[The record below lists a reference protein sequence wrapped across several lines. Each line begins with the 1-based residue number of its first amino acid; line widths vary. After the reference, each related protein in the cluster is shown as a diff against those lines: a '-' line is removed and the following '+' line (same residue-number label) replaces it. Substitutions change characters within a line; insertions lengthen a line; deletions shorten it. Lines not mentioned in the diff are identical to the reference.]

1 MIDVNLSPYTGE
13 QQAIDRRRRM
23 AEALQQQAT
32 TPIEMPTTPGVRV
45 SPYAGLAKILQSYFS
60 VQQMNKADEE
70 QKAYQNRSLEDMATL
85 LADVSRQKTIPGEQL
100 TPAVPAE
107 ITPAGSPIQE
117 NLDRKAVMAYN
128 LNNTNQGMRLGNEG
142 QNTFMPSSITAPQII
157 EARDLPSETTEDVIK
172 TEAKPATYGEA
183 KQVPFLSP
191 EALSDPQYMK
201 TDSGKKMLLQI
212 LLQQKAQEQAAA
224 LRAQEIQKRNPEE
237 DLYRIENGKYVV
249 IDKGKPKGS
258 FGQPVTEVSSTG
270 IPLTVVYDKDGNRRV
285 LDTAGAFAPNQW
297 NSMPVEGRAKIILD
311 MHKFGNLSAEQIAQM
326 RQKDV
331 QLDQEM
337 TRIGFDTGQK
347 TRGAVGVPNQAPMPL
362 LPGVNAPATNSV
374 NSSTVNAQPVVAPGS
389 QVAPV
394 VNQALAPAVKKPYR
408 PLNAPSPVAT
418 PVPVVAPTPV
428 VTGEQPPAGLSPKA
442 QQQWIVENSKKQI
455 ELTKD
460 KPQAELS
467 ATTALT
473 NLTRMKN
480 VAEELSQHKGL
491 NSIVGKW
498 NQYSIFDTSDNAV
511 NARALQGTLV
521 KQSATAA
528 LQAMRDAS
536 KTGGAVGGVS
546 EKEWPILEQQIAALD
561 SAQTPKAY
569 RTALENLKSQVDS
582 SMTNIRKAYEI
593 QHGKLEFT
601 PPKYYRQDEI
611 QPSEWKVI
619 Q

>member
-1 MIDVNLSPYTGE
+1 MIDINLSPYTGE
-13 QQAIDRRRRM
+13 QQALDRRRRM
-23 AEALQQQAT
+23 AEAMQQQST
-32 TPIEMPTTPGVRV
+32 VPIEMPTMPGVRV
-45 SPYAGLAKILQSYFS
+45 SPYAGLAKILQGYIAGKELSR
-60 VQQMNKADEE
+60 ADEE
-70 QKAYQNRSLEDMATL
+70 QKANENAISEDTARFMRNIGQYETVPG
-85 LADVSRQKTIPGEQL
+85 DVI
-100 TPAVPAE
+100 TPAVTGEYPEKQNTLPTGEAYPAVDISAGAMP
-107 ITPAGSPIQE
+107 ITPSSAEVRGPSRQIPVLNAGLLSPTDP
-117 NLDRKAVMAYN
+117 LAFK
-128 LNNTNQGMRLGNEG
+128 T
-142 QNTFMPSSITAPQII
+142 PQIRNMLAQYLMQQ
-157 EARDLPSETTEDVIK
+157 EA
-172 TEAKPATYGEA
+172 
-183 KQVPFLSP
+183 
-191 EALSDPQYMK
+191 
-201 TDSGKKMLLQI
+201 
-212 LLQQKAQEQAAA
+212 QKQAAA
-224 LRAQEIQKRNPEE
+224 QRAQEIQKRNPEE

-455 ELTKD
+455 ELAKD

-569 RTALENLKSQVDS
+569 RTALKNLKSQVDS

-601 PPKYYRQDEI
+601 PPKYYRQDET
-611 QPSEWKVI
+611 QPSAWKVV

>member
-1 MIDVNLSPYTGE
+1 MIDINLSPYTGE
-13 QQAIDRRRRM
+13 QQALDRRRRM
-23 AEALQQQAT
+23 AEAMQQQST
-32 TPIEMPTTPGVRV
+32 VPIEMPTMPGVRV
-45 SPYAGLAKILQSYFS
+45 SPYAGLAKILQGYIAGKELSS
-60 VQQMNKADEE
+60 VDET
-70 QKAYQNRSLEDMATL
+70 QKAYQNASLEDMATL

-100 TPAVPAE
+100 TSAVPAE

-191 EALSDPQYMK
+191 AALSDPQYMK
-201 TDSGKKMLLQI
+201 TGSGKQMLLQV

-224 LRAQEIQKRNPEE
+224 LKAQEIQKRNPEE

-249 IDKGKPKGS
+249 IAQGKPKGS

-270 IPLTVVYDKDGNRRV
+270 IPLTVVYDKDGNRKV

-337 TRIGFDTGQK
+337 TRIGFETGQK
-347 TRGAVGVPNQAPMPL
+347 TKGAVGVPNQAPMPL

-418 PVPVVAPTPV
+418 PVPVVAPAPIA
-428 VTGEQPPAGLSPKA
+428 TGEQPPAGLSPKA
-442 QQQWIVENSKKQI
+442 QQQWMLDQAKNKTEADKAEQKKTRNLEQMPDLI
-455 ELTKD
+455 S
-460 KPQAELS
+460 S
-467 ATTALT
+467 AKA
-473 NLTRMKN
+473 
-480 VAEELSQHKGL
+480 
-491 NSIVGKW
+491 I
-498 NQYSIFDTSDNAV
+498 
-511 NARALQGTLV
+511 LQGNGGVDAQGQPIKTQLPT
-521 KQSATAA
+521 QSY
-528 LQAMRDAS
+528 
-536 KTGGAVGGVS
+536 GGAAVDVLGGLIGKTPQGAAQADRLKVIGGAMVMAMPRMEGPQSDADVRLYREMAGRVGDETVS
-546 EKEWPILEQQIAALD
+546 IQRRLAALD
-561 SAQTPKAY
+561 
-569 RTALENLKSQVDS
+569 EV
-582 SMTNIRKAYEI
+582 E
-593 QHGKLEFT
+593 KLYS
-601 PPKYYRQDEI
+601 KYNKT
-611 QPSEWKVI
+611 SGWKVV

>member
-1 MIDVNLSPYTGE
+1 M
-13 QQAIDRRRRM
+13 QQ
-23 AEALQQQAT
+23 EVQKQA
-32 TPIEMPTTPGVRV
+32 
-45 SPYAGLAKILQSYFS
+45 A
-60 VQQMNKADEE
+60 
-70 QKAYQNRSLEDMATL
+70 
-85 LADVSRQKTIPGEQL
+85 
-100 TPAVPAE
+100 
-107 ITPAGSPIQE
+107 
-117 NLDRKAVMAYN
+117 
-128 LNNTNQGMRLGNEG
+128 
-142 QNTFMPSSITAPQII
+142 
-157 EARDLPSETTEDVIK
+157 
-172 TEAKPATYGEA
+172 
-183 KQVPFLSP
+183 
-191 EALSDPQYMK
+191 
-201 TDSGKKMLLQI
+201 
-212 LLQQKAQEQAAA
+212 AQAAQAAA
-224 LRAQEIQKRNPEE
+224 LQVHPLAAGGALVQNGRVIAERAKEE
-237 DLYRIENGKYVV
+237 TFH
-249 IDKGKPKGS
+249 P
-258 FGQPVTEVSSTG
+258 PVTQIDPVTG
-270 IPLTVVYDKDGNRRV
+270 MPQTVAFSNLGNRKV
-285 LDTAGAFAPNQW
+285 IDTAGAYTPDQW
-297 NSMPVEGRAKIILD
+297 NSMSMADKAKMLFD
-311 MHKFGNLSAEQIAQM
+311 QYKFGNLSAEQL
-326 RQKDV
+326 V
-331 QLDQEM
+331 QA
-337 TRIGFDTGQK
+337 GQK
-347 TRGAVGVPNQAPMPL
+347 NAQLGQELQKLQFETGKGGPGPVPIPKNAPMPNL
-362 LPGVNAPATNSV
+362 LNPAPVGIPVVNPAATSA
-374 NSSTVNAQPVVAPGS
+374 VNAQPVVAPGS

-394 VNQALAPAVKKPYR
+394 VNQALAPAVKKPYQA
-408 PLNAPSPVAT
+408 LNAPSPIAA
-418 PVPVVAPTPV
+418 PAPVVAPTPV

-455 ELTKD
+455 ELAKD

-536 KTGGAVGGVS
+536 KTGGAVGSVS

-601 PPKYYRQDEI
+601 PPKYYRQDET
-611 QPSEWKVI
+611 QPSAWKVV